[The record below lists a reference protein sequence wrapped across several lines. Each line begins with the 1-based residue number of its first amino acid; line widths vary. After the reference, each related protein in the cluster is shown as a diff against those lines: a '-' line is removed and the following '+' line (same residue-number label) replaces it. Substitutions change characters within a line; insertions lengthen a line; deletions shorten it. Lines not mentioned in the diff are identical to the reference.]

1 MDQLSYPHM
10 TTGKSIALMIGTF
23 VSKVMSLLLNMLSRF
38 VTAFLPRGK
47 HLLIFWLESLSAVIL
62 EPKKIKS
69 VTVSIVS
76 PSICH
81 EMMGLDA
88 MIFIF

>member
-1 MDQLSYPHM
+1 M
-10 TTGKSIALMIGTF
+10 AA
-23 VSKVMSLLLNMLSRF
+23 
-38 VTAFLPRGK
+38 VTLHSDFGAQEK
-47 HLLIFWLESLSAVIL
+47 
-62 EPKKIKS
+62 KS

-81 EMMGLDA
+81 EMMEQDA